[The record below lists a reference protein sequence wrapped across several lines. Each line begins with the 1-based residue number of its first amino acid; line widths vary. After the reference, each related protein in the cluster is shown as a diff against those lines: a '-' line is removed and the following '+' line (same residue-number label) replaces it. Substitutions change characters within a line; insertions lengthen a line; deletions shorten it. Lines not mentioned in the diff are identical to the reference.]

1 MQHPMIILP
10 AVLTAQGQGQ
20 DLLLIPQGM
29 IITLR
34 WMREKKRGTPSFKS
48 SPIGNV
54 VYSTHETKF
63 LFFYYISLLS
73 SCPFILFWLVA
84 LLINLLSILIYF
96 LSYTFPSSLYSVKR
110 YDPPGKLAKLF
121 SNSLSSSRRSSII
134 LSPRERISDL
144 EDTNKNAVQSLLR
157 KSRSSITCALLKAQC
172 AREPPVDE
180 EKKNLKPNDPKGG
193 ESKRGSLMS
202 IQSNS
207 TCSTDISRACSKET
221 YDDWLVSDELLD
233 ILSGMFMT

>member
-1 MQHPMIILP
+1 MP
-10 AVLTAQGQGQ
+10 
-20 DLLLIPQGM
+20 
-29 IITLR
+29 
-34 WMREKKRGTPSFKS
+34 
-48 SPIGNV
+48 
-54 VYSTHETKF
+54 
-63 LFFYYISLLS
+63 
-73 SCPFILFWLVA
+73 
-84 LLINLLSILIYF
+84 INLLSILIYF

-233 ILSGMFMT
+233 ILSGMFMTKFLFLRHAYDYIFPPLAFLFTFIPFFFFVLSPFLLFFVLYSLIYPLHFLLSLVTQILPL

>member
-1 MQHPMIILP
+1 MP
-10 AVLTAQGQGQ
+10 
-20 DLLLIPQGM
+20 
-29 IITLR
+29 
-34 WMREKKRGTPSFKS
+34 
-48 SPIGNV
+48 
-54 VYSTHETKF
+54 
-63 LFFYYISLLS
+63 
-73 SCPFILFWLVA
+73 
-84 LLINLLSILIYF
+84 INLLSILIYF

-233 ILSGMFMT
+233 ILSGMFMTKFLFLRHPYDYILPPLAFLFTFISFFFRCSSSFSSSLHLVFTYFSSSFFCCLFLLRSFPFELKKTIY